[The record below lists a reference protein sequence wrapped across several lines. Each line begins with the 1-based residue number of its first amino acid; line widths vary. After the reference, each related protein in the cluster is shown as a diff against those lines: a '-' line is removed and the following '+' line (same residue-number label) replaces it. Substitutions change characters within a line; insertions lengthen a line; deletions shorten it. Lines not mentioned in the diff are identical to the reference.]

1 MGSVFAV
8 QVGEDLL
15 DHHRIFDAGKD
26 LDLAT
31 AAALADLDVA
41 YRDVGQRREQDAEA
55 LKTRFKRCA
64 QVMAA
69 WR

>member
-31 AAALADLDVA
+31 AALAELDVDVA
-41 YRDVGQRREQDAEA
+41 YRDVGQGREQDAEA
-55 LKTRFKRCA
+55 LKTRCRS
-64 QVMAA
+64 
-69 WR
+69 